1 MNFLQRG
8 LPALLI
14 FCALTAAGVGL
25 HLWGQSALQDARMN
39 AQQAQKERQSAA
51 AELNQLQN
59 NLPQIKHDIEDYELA
74 RMRGIW
80 TAEDRLRFS
89 EGLARMAQSQG
100 LQSLEYGVA
109 PREIFVASDPKDPA
123 SGQWLRSAIEIQ
135 LGLLHEEQLLKFV
148 EGFPYLLGGAPVLQ
162 ECNVSLSQQNPGG
175 AGSVGG
181 NLIANCKGV
190 LYSFLGAPRPVTK
203 MPAVTPKAMGR

>member
-1 MNFLQRG
+1 MTMENIRG
-8 LPALLI
+8 QKHAEI
-14 FCALTAAGVGL
+14 V
-25 HLWGQSALQDARMN
+25 ARIIN
-39 AQQAQKERQSAA
+39 
-51 AELNQLQN
+51 LLQN
-59 NLPQIKHDIEDYELA
+59 KGPTLPIHISTETGVSMLFASAFLSEL
-74 RMRGIW
+74 
-80 TAEDRLRFS
+80 
-89 EGLARMAQSQG
+89 MAKKSVRVSHMKIG
-100 LQSLEYGVA
+100 SSPLYYL
-109 PREIFVASDPKDPA
+109 P
-123 SGQWLRSAIEIQ
+123 GQ
-135 LGLLHEEQLLKFV
+135 EEQLLKFV